1 MKIVF
6 ATNNPN
12 KLKEIQSLLP
22 KEIEII
28 SLNEIGCNEDIPETG
43 DTLEANA
50 FQKAHYIKDNFN
62 YDCFADDTGLE
73 IDELNGDPGVYS
85 ARYAGPERNA
95 NANMNKVLNELKGK
109 KNRKAR
115 FRTAIALILKGE
127 EHLFEGKVEG
137 YISKDKQGNEGF
149 GYDPIFIPENDIRSF
164 AQMSMQEKGVIS
176 HRGRAVKK
184 LVVFLNNLSKLKSK
198 K

>member
-12 KLKEIQSLLP
+12 KLKEIQSLIP

-28 SLNEIGCNEDIPETG
+28 SLKEIGCNEDIPETG

-109 KNRKAR
+109 KNRKAQ

-149 GYDPIFIPENDIRSF
+149 GYDPIFIPENNIRSF
-164 AQMSMQEKGVIS
+164 AQMSMQEKGAIS

-184 LVVFLNNLSKLKSK
+184 LVTYLNNLSKPDSK
-198 K
+198 Q

>member
-12 KLKEIQSLLP
+12 KLKEIQALIP
-22 KEIEII
+22 NGIEIV
-28 SLNEIGCNEDIPETG
+28 SLKEIGCTEDIPETG

-50 FQKAHYIKDNFN
+50 FQKAHYIKEYYG

-73 IDELNGDPGVYS
+73 VEALNGAPGVYS
-85 ARYAGPERNA
+85 ACYASAERSA
-95 NANMNKVLNELKGK
+95 EANMDKILNELQGK
-109 KNRKAR
+109 ENRTAQ

-137 YISKDKQGNEGF
+137 YISKDKQGDEGF
-149 GYDPIFIPENDIRSF
+149 GYDPIFLPENEKRSF
-164 AQMSMQEKGVIS
+164 AQMSMKQKGTLS

-184 LVVFLNNLSKLKSK
+184 LVAYLKNSSTPPTCE
-198 K
+198 

>member
-12 KLKEIQSLLP
+12 KLKEIQTLTP

-28 SLNEIGCNEDIPETG
+28 SLKEIGCTEDIPETG

-50 FQKAHYIKDNFN
+50 FQKVHYIKENYN

-73 IDELNGDPGVYS
+73 IDALNSAPGVYS
-85 ARYAGPERNA
+85 ARYAGPEKCAEA
-95 NANMNKVLNELKGK
+95 NIEKILNQLQGK
-109 KNRKAR
+109 ENRKAK
-115 FRTAIALILKGE
+115 FRTAIALTLNNE
-127 EHLFEGKVEG
+127 EHLFEGEING
-137 YISKDKQGNEGF
+137 HISKVKQGNKGF
-149 GYDPIFIPENDIRSF
+149 GYDPIFIPENDKRSF
-164 AQMSMQEKGVIS
+164 AQMSMKEKGTIS

-184 LVVFLNNLSKLKSK
+184 LVAYLNNLSTPTTEQ
-198 K
+198 

>member
-12 KLKEIQSLLP
+12 KLKEIQSLIP

-28 SLNEIGCNEDIPETG
+28 SLKEIGCNEDIPETG

-109 KNRKAR
+109 KNRKAQ

-149 GYDPIFIPENDIRSF
+149 GYDPIFIPENNIRSF
-164 AQMSMQEKGVIS
+164 AQMSMQEKGAIS

-184 LVVFLNNLSKLKSK
+184 LVAYLKNLSKPNSK
-198 K
+198 Q

>member
-12 KLKEIQSLLP
+12 KLKEIQSLIP

-95 NANMNKVLNELKGK
+95 DANMNKVLNELKGK
-109 KNRKAR
+109 KNRKAQ

-137 YISKDKQGNEGF
+137 YISKDKQGDEGF
-149 GYDPIFIPENDIRSF
+149 GYDPIFIPENDNRSF
-164 AQMSMQEKGVIS
+164 AQMSMQEKGAIS

-184 LVVFLNNLSKLKSK
+184 LVAYLNNLSKPNSK
-198 K
+198 Q

>member
-12 KLKEIQSLLP
+12 KLKEIQTLIP

-28 SLNEIGCNEDIPETG
+28 SLKEIGCTEDIPETG

-50 FQKAHYIKDNFN
+50 FQKAHYIKENYN

-73 IDELNGDPGVYS
+73 IDALNSAPGVYS
-85 ARYAGPERNA
+85 ARYAGPEKCAEA
-95 NANMNKVLNELKGK
+95 NIEKILNELQGK
-109 KNRKAR
+109 ENRTAL

-137 YISKDKQGNEGF
+137 YISKDKQGDEGF
-149 GYDPIFIPENDIRSF
+149 GYDPIFLPENEKRSF
-164 AQMSMQEKGVIS
+164 AQMSMKQKGTLS
-176 HRGRAVKK
+176 HRGRAVNK
-184 LVVFLNNLSKLKSK
+184 LVAYLKNSSTPPTCE
-198 K
+198 

>member
-12 KLKEIQSLLP
+12 KLKEIQSLIP

-28 SLNEIGCNEDIPETG
+28 SLKEIGCNEDIPETG

-109 KNRKAR
+109 KNRKAQ

-127 EHLFEGKVEG
+127 EYLFEGKVEG

-164 AQMSMQEKGVIS
+164 AQMSMQEKGAIS

-184 LVVFLNNLSKLKSK
+184 LVAYLNNLSKPNSK
-198 K
+198 Q

>member
-12 KLKEIQSLLP
+12 KLKEIQSLIP

-28 SLNEIGCNEDIPETG
+28 SLKEIGCNEDIPETG
-43 DTLEANA
+43 DTLKANA
-50 FQKAHYIKDNFN
+50 FQKAQYIKDNFN

-95 NANMNKVLNELKGK
+95 SANMNKILNKLKGK
-109 KNRKAR
+109 KNRKAQ

-149 GYDPIFIPENDIRSF
+149 GYDPIFIPENS
-164 AQMSMQEKGVIS
+164 
-176 HRGRAVKK
+176 
-184 LVVFLNNLSKLKSK
+184 
-198 K
+198 

>member
-12 KLKEIQSLLP
+12 KLKEIQSLIP

-28 SLNEIGCNEDIPETG
+28 SLKEIGCNEDIPETG

-109 KNRKAR
+109 KNRKAQ

-149 GYDPIFIPENDIRSF
+149 GYDPIFIPENNIRSF
-164 AQMSMQEKGVIS
+164 AQMSMQEKGAIS

-184 LVVFLNNLSKLKSK
+184 LVTYLNNLSKPNSK
-198 K
+198 Q

>member
-12 KLKEIQSLLP
+12 KLKEIQSLVP

-28 SLNEIGCNEDIPETG
+28 SLKEIACTEDIPETG
-43 DTLEANA
+43 DSLEANA
-50 FQKAHYIKDNFN
+50 FQKAHYIKENYS

-73 IDELNGDPGVYS
+73 IDELNGAPGVYS
-85 ARYAGPERNA
+85 ARYAGPEKNA
-95 NANMNKVLNELKGK
+95 DANMTKILNELKGK
-109 KNRKAR
+109 KNRKAK
-115 FRTAIALILKGE
+115 FRTVIALKLNNE
-127 EHLFEGKVEG
+127 EHLFQGEINGH
-137 YISKDKQGNEGF
+137 ISNVKQGNKGF

-164 AQMSMQEKGVIS
+164 AQMSMKEKGAVS

-184 LVVFLNNLSKLKSK
+184 LVTYLINLSKPNSK
-198 K
+198 

>member
-12 KLKEIQSLLP
+12 KLKEIQSLIP

-28 SLNEIGCNEDIPETG
+28 SLKEIGCNEDIPETG

-50 FQKAHYIKDNFN
+50 FQKAHYIKDNYN

-95 NANMNKVLNELKGK
+95 NTNMNKVLNELKGK
-109 KNRKAR
+109 KNRKAQ
-115 FRTAIALILKGE
+115 FRTAIALILKDE

-164 AQMSMQEKGVIS
+164 AQMSMQEKGAIS

-184 LVVFLNNLSKLKSK
+184 LVTYLNNLSKPNSK
-198 K
+198 Q

>member
-12 KLKEIQSLLP
+12 KLKEIQSLIP

-28 SLNEIGCNEDIPETG
+28 SLKEIGCNEDIPETG

-85 ARYAGPERNA
+85 ARYAGRERNA

-109 KNRKAR
+109 KNRKAQ

-149 GYDPIFIPENDIRSF
+149 GYDPIFIPENNIRSF
-164 AQMSMQEKGVIS
+164 AQMSMQEKGAIS

-184 LVVFLNNLSKLKSK
+184 LVAYLKNLSKPNSK
-198 K
+198 Q

>member
-12 KLKEIQSLLP
+12 KLKEIQSLIP

-28 SLNEIGCNEDIPETG
+28 SLKEIGCNEDIPETG
-43 DTLEANA
+43 DTLKANA
-50 FQKAHYIKDNFN
+50 FQKAQYIKDNFN

-95 NANMNKVLNELKGK
+95 NANMNKILNELKGK
-109 KNRKAR
+109 KNRKAQ

-149 GYDPIFIPENDIRSF
+149 GYDPIFIPENNTRSF
-164 AQMSMQEKGVIS
+164 AQMSMQEKGAIS
-176 HRGRAVKK
+176 HRGRAVNK
-184 LVVFLNNLSKLKSK
+184 LVAYLNNLSRPNSK
-198 K
+198 Q

>member
-6 ATNNPN
+6 ATNNPH
-12 KLKEIQSLLP
+12 KLKEIKSLIP

-28 SLNEIGCNEDIPETG
+28 SLNEIGFNGDIPETG
-43 DTLEANA
+43 KTLEANA

-73 IDELNGDPGVYS
+73 IYELNGDPGVYS
-85 ARYAGPERNA
+85 ARYAGPKRNA
-95 NANMNKVLNELKGK
+95 KANMNKVLDELKGK
-109 KNRKAR
+109 KNRKAQ
-115 FRTAIALILKGE
+115 FRTAIALIIKGE

-164 AQMSMQEKGVIS
+164 AQMSMQEKGAIS

-184 LVVFLNNLSKLKSK
+184 LVAYLKNLSKPNSK
-198 K
+198 Q

>member
-12 KLKEIQSLLP
+12 KLKEIQSLVP

-50 FQKAHYIKDNFN
+50 FQKAYYIKDNFN

-109 KNRKAR
+109 KNRKAQ

-149 GYDPIFIPENDIRSF
+149 GYDPIFIPENNIRSF
-164 AQMSMQEKGVIS
+164 AQMSMQEKGAIS

-184 LVVFLNNLSKLKSK
+184 LVTYLNNLSKPNSK
-198 K
+198 Q

>member
-12 KLKEIQSLLP
+12 KLKEIQSLIP

-28 SLNEIGCNEDIPETG
+28 SLKEIGCNEDIPETG

-109 KNRKAR
+109 KIRKAQ

-149 GYDPIFIPENDIRSF
+149 GYDPIFIPENNIRSF
-164 AQMSMQEKGVIS
+164 AQMSMQEKGAIS

-184 LVVFLNNLSKLKSK
+184 LVTYLNNLSKPNSK
-198 K
+198 Q

>member
-12 KLKEIQSLLP
+12 KLKEIQSLIP

-28 SLNEIGCNEDIPETG
+28 SLKEIGCTEDIPETG
-43 DTLEANA
+43 NTLLANA
-50 FQKAHYIKDNFN
+50 LQKAHYIKDNFN

-73 IDELNGDPGVYS
+73 IDELNGAPGVYS

-95 NANMNKVLNELKGK
+95 KANMNKVLDELKGK
-109 KNRKAR
+109 KNRKAQ

-127 EHLFEGKVEG
+127 EHLFEGKVGG
-137 YISKDKQGNEGF
+137 YISKDKKGDEGF
-149 GYDPIFIPENDIRSF
+149 GYDPIFIPENDKRSF
-164 AQMSMQEKGVIS
+164 AQMSMKEKGAIS

-184 LVVFLNNLSKLKSK
+184 LVTYLNNLSTPTTEQ
-198 K
+198 

>member
-12 KLKEIQSLLP
+12 KLKEIQSLIP

-28 SLNEIGCNEDIPETG
+28 SLKEIGCNEDIPETG

-85 ARYAGPERNA
+85 ARYAGLERNA

-109 KNRKAR
+109 KNRKAQ

-149 GYDPIFIPENDIRSF
+149 GYDPIFIPENNIRSF
-164 AQMSMQEKGVIS
+164 AQMSMQEKGAIS

-184 LVVFLNNLSKLKSK
+184 LVTYLNNLSKPNSK
-198 K
+198 Q

>member
-12 KLKEIQSLLP
+12 KLKEIQSLIP

-109 KNRKAR
+109 KNRKAQ

-149 GYDPIFIPENDIRSF
+149 GYDPIFIPENDKRSF

-176 HRGRAVKK
+176 HRGRAVRK
-184 LVVFLNNLSKLKSK
+184 LVAYLNKISKSNSK
-198 K
+198 Q

>member
-12 KLKEIQSLLP
+12 KLKEIQSLIP

-95 NANMNKVLNELKGK
+95 NANMNKVLNELKGN
-109 KNRKAR
+109 KNRKAQ
-115 FRTAIALILKGE
+115 FRTAIALILEGE

-137 YISKDKQGNEGF
+137 YISEDEQGNEGF
-149 GYDPIFIPENDIRSF
+149 GYDPIFIPENDKLSF
-164 AQMSMQEKGVIS
+164 AQMSMQEKGGIS
-176 HRGRAVKK
+176 HRGRAVRK
-184 LVVFLNNLSKLKSK
+184 LVAYLNKISKPNSK
-198 K
+198 

>member
-12 KLKEIQSLLP
+12 KLKEIQSLIP

-28 SLNEIGCNEDIPETG
+28 SLKEIGCTEDIPETG
-43 DTLEANA
+43 NTLLANA
-50 FQKAHYIKDNFN
+50 LQKAHYIKDNFN

-73 IDELNGDPGVYS
+73 IDELNGAPGVYS

-95 NANMNKVLNELKGK
+95 KANMNKVLDELKGK
-109 KNRKAR
+109 KNRKAQ

-127 EHLFEGKVEG
+127 EHLFEGEING
-137 YISKDKQGNEGF
+137 HISKVKQGNEGF

-164 AQMSMQEKGVIS
+164 AQMSMQEKGAIS
-176 HRGRAVKK
+176 HRGRAGKK
-184 LVVFLNNLSKLKSK
+184 LVTYLNNLSKPNSK
-198 K
+198 Q

>member
-12 KLKEIQSLLP
+12 KLKEIQSLIP

-28 SLNEIGCNEDIPETG
+28 SLKEIGCNEDIPETG
-43 DTLEANA
+43 DTLKANA
-50 FQKAHYIKDNFN
+50 FQKAQYIKDNFN

-95 NANMNKVLNELKGK
+95 SANMNKILNKLKGK
-109 KNRKAR
+109 KNRKAQ

-149 GYDPIFIPENDIRSF
+149 GYDPIFIPENNTRSF
-164 AQMSMQEKGVIS
+164 AQMSMQEKGAIS

-184 LVVFLNNLSKLKSK
+184 LVTYLNNISRPKSK
-198 K
+198 Q

>member
-12 KLKEIQSLLP
+12 KLKEIQSLIP

-95 NANMNKVLNELKGK
+95 NANMNKVLNELKRK
-109 KNRKAR
+109 KNRKAQ

-149 GYDPIFIPENDIRSF
+149 GYDPIFIPENNIRSF
-164 AQMSMQEKGVIS
+164 AQMSMQEKGAIS
-176 HRGRAVKK
+176 HRGRAVKM
-184 LVVFLNNLSKLKSK
+184 LVAYLNNLSKSNSK
-198 K
+198 Q

>member
-12 KLKEIQSLLP
+12 KLKEIQSLIP

-28 SLNEIGCNEDIPETG
+28 SLKEIGCNEDIPETG
-43 DTLEANA
+43 ETLEANA

-73 IDELNGDPGVYS
+73 IDELNGEPGVYS

-109 KNRKAR
+109 KNRKAK
-115 FRTAIALILKGE
+115 FRTAIALTLNNEK
-127 EHLFEGKVEG
+127 HLFEGEING
-137 YISKDKQGNEGF
+137 YISDVKQGNEGF

-164 AQMSMQEKGVIS
+164 AQMSMQEKGAIS

-184 LVVFLNNLSKLKSK
+184 LVAYLKNLSKPNSNQ
-198 K
+198 